1 MSVFDSLTAMM
12 GGQGAATADGAPP
25 SPEHVGA
32 LSDLLQSQGGLGG
45 LLQGFERQGLGG
57 AVGSWLG
64 GGANQAVSPDQVS
77 SVLGS
82 GPLAGFAAKLGITPQ
97 MAAGQLS
104 QLLPQLVDH
113 LSPNGHL
120 PADAAEPGAAGGL
133 GASGGPAGGLGGL
146 GGGLGGLLGGLL
158 NR

>member
-1 MSVFDSLTAMM
+1 MSVFDSLTGMM
-12 GGQGAATADGAPP
+12 GGQGAAAADGAPP

-64 GGANQAVSPDQVS
+64 GGANQAVSPDQVTS
-77 SVLGS
+77 ALGS

-120 PADAAEPGAAGGL
+120 PAEAAAPPE
-133 GASGGPAGGLGGL
+133 AGGLGGL
-146 GGGLGGLLGGLL
+146 GGGLGGLGGLLGGLL
-158 NR
+158 KR